1 MGAFHPEVVHFAI
14 GLLFLGVALRVVS
27 LLGRPAFIGPAA
39 ALLLILGSGAAIAS
53 AYTGEAA
60 HGPIE
65 QMPGLR
71 PAVEAH
77 EDWGERARNVFVV
90 VGVIEILALLTRA
103 TPYGR
108 YQRHLMIASAVVG
121 LAGLAV
127 LYEAGEHGGA
137 IVYAYGGGVG
147 TRSGNPEDVSRLFLA
162 GIYQQAML
170 DRKNG
175 KGADAADLF
184 AQAAK
189 QFPDNMDVQLG
200 AAESQLL
207 DRRDPQGAI
216 DQLRRLMPP
225 SDNRFMRIRYGMLL
239 ADALEASGQRAA
251 AIATLQQLQSA
262 FPNVG
267 RIRQRIEQLQRGGGA
282 Q

>member
-1 MGAFHPEVVHFAI
+1 MSAFHPEVVHFAI
-14 GLLFLGVALRVVS
+14 GLLFLGVALRVIS
-27 LLGRPAFIGPAA
+27 FAGRPAFIGPAA
-39 ALLLILGSGAAIAS
+39 ALLLILGSVSAVAA

-71 PAVEAH
+71 PAVEDH
-77 EDWGERARNVFVV
+77 EEWGERARNVFVI
-90 VGVIEILALLTRA
+90 VGLIEILALLTRA
-103 TPYGR
+103 TPYRR

-147 TRSGNPEDVSRLFLA
+147 TRSGNPEDVGRLFLA

-175 KGADAADLF
+175 KGGDAADLF

-189 QFPDNMDVQLG
+189 QFPNNMDVQLA
-200 AAESQLL
+200 AAESLL
-207 DRRDPQGAI
+207 IDRKDPQAAI
-216 DQLRRLMPP
+216 DQLRRMTPP
-225 SDNRFMRIRYGMLL
+225 SDNRFVRIRYGMLL
-239 ADALEASGQRAA
+239 ADALDASGQRAA

-267 RIRQRIEQLQRGGGA
+267 RITERIQQLQSGGGGR
-282 Q
+282 